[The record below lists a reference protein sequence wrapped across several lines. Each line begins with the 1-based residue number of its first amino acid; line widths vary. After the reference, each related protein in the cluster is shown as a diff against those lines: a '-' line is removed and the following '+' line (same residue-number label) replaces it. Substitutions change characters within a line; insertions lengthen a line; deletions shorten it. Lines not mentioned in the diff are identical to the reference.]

1 MERWQVDPSLRRI
14 LLHMLVPLT
23 TLSPIPLE
31 DHLADEYMILLETQ
45 HSIGDDSLLFGF
57 FSLEWT
63 TLQDHY
69 LTTLGLPRS
78 KHEAAR
84 AMRSLA
90 LMFHDQC
97 HVVWLLRNQHLHG
110 TDPAN
115 TTSYIHSHLLA

>member
-1 MERWQVDPSLRRI
+1 MI
-14 LLHMLVPLT
+14 VPLT
-23 TLSPIPLE
+23 TLLLAIPLG
-31 DHLADEYMILLETQ
+31 HLADEYMILLETQ
-45 HSIGDDSLLFGF
+45 RSIGADLLLFGF
-57 FSLEWT
+57 LSLEWT
-63 TLQDHY
+63 TLQDRY

-90 LMFHDQC
+90 IMFHDQC

-115 TTSYIHSHLLA
+115 TTSYIHSHLLAQINELYDTAPQHDGAR